1 MCGRYT
7 QLMTWRE
14 LVELY
19 RITEPQEP
27 TPNLRPRYNAAP
39 TGRKNPDPLPMV
51 RGTETAGRA
60 GAGRAAGQAGGRTL
74 RLAWW
79 GLLPASSRDFPKW
92 SLINARAET
101 LAVKWPWKALVGRRH
116 CLVPADGYYEWRA
129 EAGGKQPYLF
139 TRKARAPF
147 AFAGLWDRWRNPADG
162 QVIESFTI
170 IVTTPNP
177 LSALVHE
184 KAMPVML
191 EPEQFEAWL
200 AAGEDALA
208 LLKPYPAE
216 RMAAHPVSR
225 EINVSWSRKTGQAVD
240 HSGLIE
246 PVGEAL
252 EVEGAGA
259 P

>member
-1 MCGRYT
+1 MAAMCGRYT

-19 RITEPQEP
+19 RITDAQEP

-51 RGTETAGRA
+51 RAGERGGRA
-60 GAGRAAGQAGGRTL
+60 L

-79 GLLPASSRDFPKW
+79 GLVPARSRELPKW

-101 LAVKWPWKALVGRRH
+101 LGQKWPWKALAGRRH

-139 TRKARAPF
+139 TPRDGRPF
-147 AFAGLWDRWRNPADG
+147 AFAGLWDRWRNLADG
-162 QVIESFTI
+162 QEIESYTV
-170 IVTTPNP
+170 IVTVPNS
-177 LSALVHE
+177 LAAQVHE

-191 EPEQFEAWL
+191 EPEVFEAWL
-200 AAGEDALA
+200 AAGPDTLD
-208 LLKPYPAE
+208 LLRPYPAA
-216 RMAAHPVSR
+216 RLQAHPVSR
-225 EINVSWSRKTGQAVD
+225 EVNSAWSRKTGQAVD
-240 HSGLIE
+240 HPGLIE
-246 PVGEAL
+246 QTGAAL
-252 EVEGAGA
+252 TAA
-259 P
+259 